1 MCSGYYGPERY
12 FVTTIVREGL
22 SAPILQ
28 MKTLRPREAG
38 QMLTTRRLAMLRFES
53 RPAESQA
60 WAHLGVNRM
69 NAIHMVS
76 PLCQDWTFRAFKLG
90 SGGGGSV

>member
-1 MCSGYYGPERY
+1 MLSLSHGREEGPWREFIVQSKRSMCSGYYGPERY

-38 QMLTTRRLAMLRFES
+38 QMLTTR
-53 RPAESQA
+53 
-60 WAHLGVNRM
+60 
-69 NAIHMVS
+69 
-76 PLCQDWTFRAFKLG
+76 
-90 SGGGGSV
+90 